1 MPSSTWN
8 TLSKNG
14 NVLFRLLPAT
24 LLVDKLPLT
33 FLQALSKLS
42 QPLTTI
48 ISKMNMPCQ
57 ENTTNTLALNNTEKA
72 ESSSLND
79 ASDTKVLLERFFEA
93 NQKQKTQE
101 SFSLVTES
109 ESVASVPES
118 DSTSTLTEPSTSTT
132 DSEFDAPLVPNSIT
146 CSPDNEKKKFSVG
159 GDNTTSSKQ
168 TASTAMDELSLSSQS
183 ADDSVQ
189 SRAVNCD
196 DMWIK
201 YRQKHLASN
210 SDEGKALIQELMGLS
225 KTTKD
230 TNAVVKRN
238 NVLATDNNKRIRAME
253 NTLNKRLRN
262 MDNNLKVVA
271 TSHQVARAKR
281 DMDIIAA
288 QKREIQQ
295 LKQKNAELSQQQ
307 QQQPK
312 TLPAA
317 TYRRQGPFAEV
328 KSVADVKNAQKHI
341 DERSLT
347 SVATAAKKNVK
358 NVNKSGRVVNRSRK

>member
-1 MPSSTWN
+1 M
-8 TLSKNG
+8 
-14 NVLFRLLPAT
+14 
-24 LLVDKLPLT
+24 
-33 FLQALSKLS
+33 
-42 QPLTTI
+42 
-48 ISKMNMPCQ
+48 
-57 ENTTNTLALNNTEKA
+57 
-72 ESSSLND
+72 ND

-93 NQKQKTQE
+93 NQKQKQKTQE
-101 SFSLVTES
+101 SLSLVTES

-146 CSPDNEKKKFSVG
+146 CSPDNEKKKFSLG

-168 TASTAMDELSLSSQS
+168 TASTTVMDELSLSSRS
-183 ADDSVQ
+183 ADESVQ

-196 DMWIK
+196 DMRTR

-210 SDEGKALIQELMGLS
+210 SDEDKALIQKIMGMS

-230 TNAVVKRN
+230 TNAVVK
-238 NVLATDNNKRIRAME
+238 DNNKRIRTME
-253 NTLNKRLRN
+253 NTAADSNKRLRN
-262 MDNNLKVVA
+262 MENALKVVMA
-271 TSHQVARAKR
+271 SHQVARAKR

-295 LKQKNAELSQQQ
+295 LKQKNAELTCQQQ

-312 TLPAA
+312 KTLPAA
-317 TYRRQGPFAEV
+317 TNRRQGPFAEV